1 GSLPRPRRV
10 SGPTAR
16 ASPLVLVLNHPVA
29 WSVLAR
35 CVRRASDGRD
45 RSRRAV
51 SGFGRRL
58 GANFVDALA
67 QTTTG
72 FVTGERREE
81 QGDRGAD
88 DRAEN
93 KAERE
98 RSEDRSIGVATDY
111 AADVALSFPEK
122 ITRPLGRFP
131 LQVIHDVL
139 KVLHAHHASR
149 LLCA

>member
-1 GSLPRPRRV
+1 MALTRR
-10 SGPTAR
+10 
-16 ASPLVLVLNHPVA
+16 
-29 WSVLAR
+29 
-35 CVRRASDGRD
+35 VRRAADRRD
-45 RSRRAV
+45 RSRRPV

-88 DRAEN
+88 DR
-93 KAERE
+93 
-98 RSEDRSIGVATDY
+98 SIGVATDY
-111 AADVALSFPEK
+111 AADLALPFTEK
-122 ITRPLGRFP
+122 ITRALGRFT

-139 KVLHAHHASR
+139 KVLHAHHGSR
-149 LLCA
+149 LLCARSAD